1 MPKKNKPK
9 HPGKAVLAGGI
20 SGAIEICI
28 TYPTEFVKTKYQ
40 LYEGSYSSTMD
51 VVRQTTKANGVKGL
65 YRGMP
70 SLLFFAVPKNASRF
84 WAYETAKG
92 WIVPAGKNPTKLQ
105 SVQCGLIAGA
115 TEATLV
121 VTPQET
127 LKVKLIHDQLKP
139 PEQRNYRGFFHGV
152 RTILNQEGFAGTY
165 KGLTSTILKQ
175 STNQAMR
182 FLVYNSMRPWIASV
196 KEDPDDLPWYKTMV
210 CGGVAGAVSVFGNT
224 PVDVVKTRMQGLES
238 SKYKNTLD
246 CAQQILR
253 QEGFKGFYKGTT
265 ARLGRV
271 VADVA
276 LVFTI
281 YEKCVKMLDTVWDTS
296 DY

>member
-1 MPKKNKPK
+1 MVKKNKPR
-9 HPGKAVLAGGI
+9 HPGKAILAGGI

-28 TYPTEFVKTKYQ
+28 TYPTELVKTKYQ
-40 LYEGSYSSTMD
+40 LYEGSYSSIGA
-51 VVRQTTKANGVKGL
+51 VVKDTVKKNGYRGL
-65 YRGMP
+65 YQGMP

-84 WAYETAKG
+84 FAYESSKN
-92 WIVPAGKNPTKLQ
+92 WIVPPGKKPSALQ

-127 LKVKLIHDQLKP
+127 LKVKLVHDAIKP
-139 PEQRNYRGFFHGV
+139 PAERTYRGFFHGV
-152 RTILNQEGFAGTY
+152 KTIVQNEGLAGTY
-165 KGLTSTILKQ
+165 KGWTSTVLKQ

-182 FLVYNSMRPWIASV
+182 FLVYNSMRPYIASAT
-196 KEDPDDLPWYKTMV
+196 EDPSDLPWYKTMV

-224 PVDVVKTRMQGLES
+224 PIDVIKTRMQGLEAH
-238 SKYKNTLD
+238 KYKSTLD
-246 CAQQILR
+246 CARQILAK
-253 QEGFKGFYKGTT
+253 EGPKGFYKGTT

-281 YEKCVKMLDTVWDTS
+281 YEQVVKMLDDVWDTS